1 MKKIIAILLTLIFVF
16 AITSVTF
23 AAEKAA
29 APAAE
34 KKMDAKADAKK
45 DAAPAEKK
53 DAKPAKKA
61 ATKQTTGEVTAV
73 DAKANTITVKA
84 KKGDV
89 TVSADD
95 KTKFMPKGKTIADVK
110 AGDKVKV
117 TYTEADGK
125 MTAKSVTIMPAA
137 KKKEEK
143 KEAAPAKKE
152 AAPAAPAA
160 PEKKDA
166 PAAPAKK
173 KSAGY

>member
-1 MKKIIAILLTLIFVF
+1 MKKTLAILLTLIFVF
-16 AITSVTF
+16 ALTSVTF
-23 AAEKAA
+23 AAKKKAA
-29 APAAE
+29 A
-34 KKMDAKADAKK
+34 AKQA
-45 DAAPAEKK
+45 
-53 DAKPAKKA
+53 
-61 ATKQTTGEVTAV
+61 TGEVTAV

-84 KKGDV
+84 TKGDV

-95 KTKFMPKGKTIADVK
+95 KTKFMPKGKTIADIM

-137 KKKEEK
+137 KKKEVK
-143 KEAAPAKKE
+143 KATPA
-152 AAPAAPAA
+152 AAPAAP
-160 PEKKDA
+160 DA